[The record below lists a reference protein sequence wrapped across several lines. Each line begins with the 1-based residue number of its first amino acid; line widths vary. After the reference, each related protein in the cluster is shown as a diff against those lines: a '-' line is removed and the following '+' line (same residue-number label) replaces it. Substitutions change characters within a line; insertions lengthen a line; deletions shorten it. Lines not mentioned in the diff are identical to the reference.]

1 MVKTC
6 AWLRSP
12 DLFPPEA
19 QGLHTASH
27 TVRLREAGL
36 CALLHTHGRPKD
48 VEKVTKPFYTARAQ
62 FGFYRVR
69 IRFTF

>member
-12 DLFPPEA
+12 DLVPPEA

-36 CALLHTHGRPKD
+36 CALLHTHGRPQD
-48 VEKVTKPFYTARAQ
+48 VETGYKAVLHSEGTVWF
-62 FGFYRVR
+62 
-69 IRFTF
+69 